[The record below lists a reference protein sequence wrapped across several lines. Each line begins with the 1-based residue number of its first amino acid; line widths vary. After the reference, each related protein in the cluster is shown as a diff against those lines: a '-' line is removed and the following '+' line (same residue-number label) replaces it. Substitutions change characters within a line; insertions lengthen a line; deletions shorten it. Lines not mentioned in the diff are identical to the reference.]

1 MTQKQKDK
9 KGDEMT
15 KRFSKEKVRQYIL
28 DRQKSLE
35 NIHNINFDRTN
46 WETIMKKPFEVHLAY
61 GAYRALDRM
70 YYDLEL
76 EG

>member
-1 MTQKQKDK
+1 
-9 KGDEMT
+9 MT

-28 DRQKSLE
+28 DRQKELE
-35 NIHNINFDRTN
+35 GIHQIKFDAIK
-46 WETIMKKPFEVHLAY
+46 WETLMKKPFEVHLAY

-76 EG
+76 GG